1 MALAEKILKV
11 IGGMH
16 PAAIATIDKGMPAV
30 RFMVLTG
37 FPDMTLVGG
46 TGRPSRKVEQLRKN
60 PNAAIAIWS
69 GKEFTDPYVV
79 IKARAK
85 VHEDLQTKKKYW
97 NPMYE
102 QYFKTVDN
110 PDYVVLVFT
119 AEEIEWTDPPTMK
132 METWKRERA
141 RPGS

>member
-1 MALAEKILKV
+1 MATKDKILKV
-11 IGGMH
+11 IGSMH

-37 FPDMTLVGG
+37 FPDMTLVGA
-46 TGRPSRKVEQLRKN
+46 TMKASRKVEQLRKN

-79 IKARAK
+79 IRAKGK
-85 VHEDLQTKKKYW
+85 VHEDLATKKKYW
-97 NPMYE
+97 TPMME

-110 PDYVVLVFT
+110 PDFVVLVFS
-119 AEEIEWTDPPTMK
+119 AEEIEYMDPSTQGH
-132 METWKRERA
+132 ETWKR
-141 RPGS
+141 

>member
-1 MALAEKILKV
+1 MALKEKILKV

-16 PAAIATIDKGMPAV
+16 PAAIATVDRGLPAV

-37 FPDMTLVGG
+37 FDDMTLVGG
-46 TGRPSRKVEQLRKN
+46 TMKASRKVEQLRKN

-79 IKARAK
+79 IRAK
-85 VHEDLQTKKKYW
+85 GEVHEDLATKKKYW
-97 NPMYE
+97 GPMYE
-102 QYFKTVDN
+102 QYFKKVDN

-119 AEEIEWTDPPTMK
+119 AGEIEYMDPPTQGH
-132 METWKRERA
+132 ETWTR
-141 RPGS
+141 

>member
-1 MALAEKILKV
+1 MALAEKILAV
-11 IGGMH
+11 IGGPH
-16 PAAIATIDKGMPAV
+16 PAAIATIDQGKPAV

-46 TGRPSRKVEQLRKN
+46 TGTSSRKVAQLKKD

-69 GKEFTDPYVV
+69 GKEFTDPYVR
-79 IKARAK
+79 IRAK
-85 VHEDLQTKKKYW
+85 GEVHEDLATKKKYW

-102 QYFKTVDN
+102 QYFQRVDN

-119 AEEIEWTDPPTMK
+119 AEEIEFTDPKTMS
-132 METWKRERA
+132 METWKR
-141 RPGS
+141 